1 MNSLS
6 TIITDTNP
14 IELWRLIRQEWYY
27 IEDEEILLLPDCLDL
42 RKDMQPP
49 ETCISFNECKGEN
62 YYEKIFQLMEDLF
75 FKLNIK
81 EDYLFAGL
89 IDEEI
94 YKSINKREKLIEF
107 KRDRGEE
114 NSHFGLYYL
123 TNDDTKILTIK
134 SKLINFLEKKLTNII
149 HEDEILKSELN
160 KLKNRKKNI
169 EKEVKRLKLTIFNQ
183 VKEPCKK
190 CGVTNIQIE
199 INTEGNVVLK
209 NNDLDVENHS
219 KINEHVEKISPITL
233 NKSDDYPQDLNIV
246 LSKITSIRI

>member
-160 KLKNRKKNI
+160 KLKKSGTLLEAMILPFLRSS
-169 EKEVKRLKLTIFNQ
+169 EFTGLSRFFVF
-183 VKEPCKK
+183 VFF
-190 CGVTNIQIE
+190 
-199 INTEGNVVLK
+199 
-209 NNDLDVENHS
+209 
-219 KINEHVEKISPITL
+219 SPL
-233 NKSDDYPQDLNIV
+233 NSDACN
-246 LSKITSIRI
+246 LSQQPSGGS